1 MKRPTKKK
9 RDPYYD
15 YMLLGSMYVL
25 VIVVFVWLGFLQ
37 MGMILHALVPTVMTM
52 WAGYMA
58 TQQKEN
64 SLWPKIMA
72 MFAAL
77 TFVATPLYMFMS
89 QAAAWLDD
97 GRLQVLLIY
106 MAFAATQ
113 FYLAN
118 SLVRK

>member
-1 MKRPTKKK
+1 MKKPARKK

-15 YMLLGSMYVL
+15 YMMLGSMYVL
-25 VIVVFVWLGFLQ
+25 IIVVFVWLDFLQ
-37 MGMILHALVPTVMTM
+37 MVMILHALVPAAMTM

-72 MFAAL
+72 LFSAL
-77 TFVATPLYMFMS
+77 IFVATPLYMS
-89 QAAAWLDD
+89 LTQGGAWLDD
-97 GRLQVLLIY
+97 GGLQVILIY
-106 MAFAATQ
+106 MAFAASQ